1 MQCHQGL
8 ACIVLHE
15 PQTVVIYNQG
25 RFGLGEVLEFVDID
39 ASIASENF
47 DELLLSSAIRIV
59 FGSSADGRFLT
70 LGRQLRL
77 RGYSGH
83 IRAAGPLVPD
93 QFPMALKL
101 GIDSAEI
108 SPDHTAR
115 CTEDQWIAHAT
126 RTQGNYQRRLAG

>member
-1 MQCHQGL
+1 M
-8 ACIVLHE
+8 
-15 PQTVVIYNQG
+15 PVVIDNQG
-25 RFGLGEVLEFVDID
+25 RFDIGDVLEFVDID
-39 ASIASENF
+39 ASFASN
-47 DELLLSSAIRIV
+47 DLDDLLQSSAIRIV
-59 FGSSADGRFLT
+59 FGSCADGRFLT

-101 GIDSAEI
+101 GIDSVEI
-108 SPDHTAR
+108 STEHAGR

-126 RTQGNYQRRLAG
+126 RTQGGYQRRLAG

>member
-1 MQCHQGL
+1 M
-8 ACIVLHE
+8 
-15 PQTVVIYNQG
+15 TVVVNNQG
-25 RFGLGEVLEFVDID
+25 RFGVGEVLEFVDID
-39 ASIASENF
+39 ASIASDDL
-47 DELLLSSAIRIV
+47 DELLQSSAIRIV
-59 FGSSADGRFLT
+59 FASCADGRFLT

-108 SPDHTAR
+108 SKEHAAR
-115 CTEDQWIAHAT
+115 CTEDQWIAHAG
-126 RTQGNYQRRLAG
+126 RIQSNYQHRLAG

>member
-1 MQCHQGL
+1 MG
-8 ACIVLHE
+8 AAAD
-15 PQTVVIYNQG
+15 NQG
-25 RFGLGEVLEFVDID
+25 RFDIGELLEFVDID
-39 ASIASENF
+39 ASIASDDL
-47 DELLLSSAIRIV
+47 DELLESSAIRIV
-59 FGSSADGRFLT
+59 FGSYADGRFLT

-108 SPDHTAR
+108 SSEHAAR

-126 RTQGNYQRRLAG
+126 RTLGNYQRLLTG

>member
-1 MQCHQGL
+1 M
-8 ACIVLHE
+8 
-15 PQTVVIYNQG
+15 TVIINNQG
-25 RFGLGEVLEFVDID
+25 QFDIGEVLEFVDID
-39 ASIASENF
+39 VSFSSNDL
-47 DELLLSSAIRIV
+47 DELLQSSAVRIV
-59 FGSSADGRFLT
+59 FGSCADGRFLT

-101 GIDSAEI
+101 GIDSIEI
-108 SPDHTAR
+108 STEHAAR
-115 CTEDQWIAHAT
+115 CSEDQWIAHAT

>member
-1 MQCHQGL
+1 M
-8 ACIVLHE
+8 
-15 PQTVVIYNQG
+15 TVVINNQG
-25 RFGLGEVLEFVDID
+25 RFDIGEVLEFVDID
-39 ASIASENF
+39 ASIASDDL
-47 DELLLSSAIRIV
+47 DELLQSSAIRIV
-59 FGSSADGRFLT
+59 LGSCADGRFLT

-77 RGYSGH
+77 RGYRGH

-108 SPDHTAR
+108 SSEHAAR
-115 CTEDQWIAHAT
+115 CTEDQWIAHAA

>member
-1 MQCHQGL
+1 M
-8 ACIVLHE
+8 
-15 PQTVVIYNQG
+15 TVVINNQG
-25 RFGLGEVLEFVDID
+25 RFGVGEVLEFVDID
-39 ASIASENF
+39 ASIASDDL
-47 DELLLSSAIRIV
+47 DELLQSSAIRIA
-59 FGSSADGRFLT
+59 FGSCADGRFLT

-77 RGYSGH
+77 RGYRGH

-108 SPDHTAR
+108 SSEHAAR

-126 RTQGNYQRRLAG
+126 RTQGNYQRRLAS

>member
-1 MQCHQGL
+1 MTV
-8 ACIVLHE
+8 IVNNLG
-15 PQTVVIYNQG
+15 QFDI
-25 RFGLGEVLEFVDID
+25 GEVLEFVDID
-39 ASIASENF
+39 VSFSSNDL
-47 DELLLSSAIRIV
+47 DELLQSSAVRII
-59 FGSSADGRFLT
+59 FGSCADGRFLT

-108 SPDHTAR
+108 SSEHAAR

>member
-1 MQCHQGL
+1 M
-8 ACIVLHE
+8 
-15 PQTVVIYNQG
+15 TVVIDNQG
-25 RFGLGEVLEFVDID
+25 RFDIGDVLELVDID
-39 ASIASENF
+39 ASFASN
-47 DELLLSSAIRIV
+47 DLDDLLQSSAIRIV
-59 FGSSADGRFLT
+59 FGSCADGRFLT

-101 GIDSAEI
+101 GIDSVEI
-108 SPDHTAR
+108 STEHAGR

-126 RTQGNYQRRLAG
+126 RTQGGYQRRLAG

>member
-1 MQCHQGL
+1 M
-8 ACIVLHE
+8 
-15 PQTVVIYNQG
+15 TVVVNNQG
-25 RFGLGEVLEFVDID
+25 RFGVGELLEFVDID
-39 ASIASENF
+39 ASIASDDL
-47 DELLLSSAIRIV
+47 DELLQSSAIRIV
-59 FGSSADGRFLT
+59 FASCADGRFLT

-108 SPDHTAR
+108 SNEHAAR
-115 CTEDQWIAHAT
+115 CTEDQWIAHAV
-126 RTQGNYQRRLAG
+126 RIQGNYQHRLAG